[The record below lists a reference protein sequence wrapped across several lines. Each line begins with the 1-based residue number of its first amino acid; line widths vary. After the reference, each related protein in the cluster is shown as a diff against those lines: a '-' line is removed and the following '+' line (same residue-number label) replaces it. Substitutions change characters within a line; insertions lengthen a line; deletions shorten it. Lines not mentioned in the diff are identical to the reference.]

1 MRNLKRSSAGHD
13 QASIRNNGILKS
25 SRSNVH
31 DLGLMRSLRSVQKM
45 DVGSNIHSDGL
56 MRSLRSDQMDVSS
69 NVHSDGL
76 MRSLR
81 SIRKSGIMKSLR
93 SLPPMEDAHQD
104 DQQAAYMVDEED
116 IFKKP
121 LISAFPLSAELRPIR
136 SSLMMRHLYGRL
148 TSMFVYGY
156 F

>member
-1 MRNLKRSSAGHD
+1 M
-13 QASIRNNGILKS
+13 
-25 SRSNVH
+25 
-31 DLGLMRSLRSVQKM
+31 SVKM
-45 DVGSNIHSDGL
+45 DVGSDVNSDEL
-56 MRSLRSDQMDVSS
+56 MRSLGSTG
-69 NVHSDGL
+69 NE
-76 MRSLR
+76 
-81 SIRKSGIMKSLR
+81 GIMRSLR
-93 SLPPMEDAHQD
+93 SLPPMKDAHQD